1 MRVIKNPVITP
12 RATSPRATNRK
23 AIPSSGTIYSFAN
36 GNITTKKLALFSPPT
51 AYQAARQQPTGS
63 RFGADALYQGENR
76 KSGALISYYIN
87 RPAKKKEEIKS
98 TKKKTNEDEIK
109 SEGKKTVKYDSI
121 KLEVFDGNRQIRTLK
136 FKAPKENGIHKTRW
150 FLREKGVA
158 RASRRISKSKREPSG
173 VSVKPGTYK
182 LKMTLLIGKKYR
194 EKIMN
199 EE

>member
-1 MRVIKNPVITP
+1 MYISINAGEKWTKWTEGFPTVPVKDLVIHPRENDLVIGTFG
-12 RATSPRATNRK
+12 RAAWVLDDIRPLRA
-23 AIPSSGTIYSFAN
+23 IAN

-98 TKKKTNEDEIK
+98 TKKKTNEDKIK

-150 FLREKGVA
+150 FLREKG
-158 RASRRISKSKREPSG
+158 SC
-173 VSVKPGTYK
+173 
-182 LKMTLLIGKKYR
+182 
-194 EKIMN
+194 
-199 EE
+199 